1 MVRFTDERQS
11 TLLPERNSRDNT
23 FQHSGSRD
31 HKQQVSGTATNN
43 CIPQPEPETGMSLHC
58 RTSSSHQPC
67 LPASLMRGSPSQEA
81 QPQSYGTEPVHK
93 LVVVNAKQHVLPKEK
108 HTTLNFRGKKLEA
121 LEACYRYEPNLQY

>member
-43 CIPQPEPETGMSLHC
+43 CIPQPEPETGMSSHC

-81 QPQSYGTEPVHK
+81 QPQSSGTKPVHK
-93 LVVVNAKQHVLPKEK
+93 FVVVNAKQEVLTKAKAHYFELQREK
-108 HTTLNFRGKKLEA
+108 IGSSRGIL
-121 LEACYRYEPNLQY
+121 